1 MKFKLA
7 LAALTVAGIALLA
20 GCSAA
25 TPAATPTPKE
35 TTRGTITMPGEPVIP
50 SPTPSATATPAPS
63 GSPNAG
69 FPRKGVD
76 PQGVDR
82 DSEAEQRFLG
92 LVGYGGEPLLD
103 AQGRTYTSVIEA
115 TEGTLPSEDYLLNI
129 VYAGCAEAL
138 ADTAATPID
147 QMVQQIVNQTAAT
160 LDYAVADDVVENGYA
175 PVIRTGLAEL
185 CGTKFASLTSKVG

>member
-138 ADTAATPID
+138 ADTAATPVD
-147 QMVQQIVNQTAAT
+147 QMVQQIVNQTAAA
-160 LDYAVADDVVENGYA
+160 LDYAVADDVIANGYA
-175 PVIRTGLAEL
+175 PIIRTGLMEL
-185 CGTKFASLTSKVG
+185 CGTKFASLTGKVG

>member
-138 ADTAATPID
+138 ADTAATPVD
-147 QMVQQIVNQTAAT
+147 QMVQQIVNQTATA
-160 LDYAVADDVVENGYA
+160 LDYAVADDVIANGYA
-175 PVIRTGLAEL
+175 PIIRTGLAEL
-185 CGTKFASLTSKVG
+185 CGTKFASLTGKVG